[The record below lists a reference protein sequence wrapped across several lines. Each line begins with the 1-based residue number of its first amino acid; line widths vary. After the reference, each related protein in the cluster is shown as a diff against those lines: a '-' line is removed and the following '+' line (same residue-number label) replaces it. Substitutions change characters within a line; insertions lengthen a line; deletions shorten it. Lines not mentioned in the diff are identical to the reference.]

1 MLEKLKSSLIV
12 SITKR
17 PNIFPLVQWVRRKNA
32 SFFCSSNTDL
42 VIEGFDSSANSFIV
56 NIFRMLDSEI
66 NISHHT
72 HSVANMKRARY
83 YKVPTIVLYRDPEDA
98 IPSSVSR
105 FRPSLEEALHRYICF
120 YRYALQVQEE
130 VELVSFET
138 ATSRFEDAVRRV
150 EEGTPLSFDE
160 FDRAALEE
168 RVVTHIQDWSKRHGK
183 EQEKALPSE
192 ERERRKKHLRASL
205 QSMPKLEEARSLFQA
220 LEEASSR
227 KQ

>member
-1 MLEKLKSSLIV
+1 MLEKIKSSIIV
-12 SITKR
+12 HLTKKPR
-17 PNIFPLVQWVRRKNA
+17 IFPFVQWIRGKN
-32 SFFCSSNTDL
+32 SKFFCGLDTDL
-42 VIEGFDSSANSFIV
+42 VIEGFDSSANSFIFNV
-56 NIFRMLDSEI
+56 FRFLNSEI

-83 YKVPTIVLYRDPEDA
+83 YGVPTVVLYRDPEDA

-105 FRPSLEEALHRYICF
+105 FRPSLDEALHRYICF

-138 ATSRFEDAVRRV
+138 ATSRFEDVVRRV

-160 FDRAALEE
+160 FDPVALEG
-168 RVVTHIQDWSKRHGK
+168 RVVAHIQDWSKRHGK

-192 ERERRKKHLRASL
+192 ERERRKKDLRASL
-205 QSMPKLEEARSLFQA
+205 QSMTKLEEARSLFQA

-227 KQ
+227 RQ